1 MSIKKRFLK
10 SRPECKVTFR
20 LPKKVAGQAE
30 SVHLVGDF
38 NNWETHATP
47 MNKLKSRSFTTTL
60 DLKVG
65 REYQF
70 RYLIG
75 ETDWENDGEA
85 DKYVPTSFPGVEN
98 SVVVL

>member
-10 SRPECKVTFR
+10 SRPECKVTFK
-20 LPKKVAGQAE
+20 LPKNVAEQAE

-38 NNWETHATP
+38 NNWETYATP
-47 MNKLKSRSFTTTL
+47 MSKLKSRAFTTTL

-70 RYLIG
+70 RYLIN

-85 DKYVPTSFPGVEN
+85 DKYAPTSFPGVEN

>member
-20 LPKKVAGQAE
+20 LPKKAAGQAGI
-30 SVHLVGDF
+30 VHLVGDF
-38 NNWETHATP
+38 NNWEVHATP
-47 MNKLKSRSFTTTL
+47 MNKLKSGVFSTTL

-70 RYLIG
+70 RYLID
-75 ETDWENDGEA
+75 EIDWENDGEA
-85 DKYVPTSFPGVEN
+85 DKYVPSSFPGAEN

>member
-20 LPKKVAGQAE
+20 LRKKAAGQAD

-38 NNWETHATP
+38 NNWETHTTP
-47 MNKLKSRSFTTTL
+47 MNKLKSGAFTTTL

-70 RYLIG
+70 RYLID

-85 DKYVPTSFPGVEN
+85 DKYAPTSFPGVEN

>member
-20 LPKKVAGQAE
+20 LPKNVAGQAE
-30 SVHLVGDF
+30 TVHLVGDF
-38 NNWETHATP
+38 NNWGTHSTP
-47 MNKLKSRSFTTTL
+47 MSKLKSRAFTTTL

-70 RYLIG
+70 RYLIDG
-75 ETDWENDGEA
+75 TDWVNDGAA
-85 DKYVPTSFPGVEN
+85 DTFAPSSFPGVEN

>member
-30 SVHLVGDF
+30 IVHLVGDF
-38 NNWETHATP
+38 NNWETRTTP
-47 MNKLKSRSFTTTL
+47 MKKLKNGAFSTTL

-70 RYLIG
+70 RYLID
-75 ETDWENDGEA
+75 ETDWVNDGEA
-85 DKYVPTSFPGVEN
+85 DKYIASSFPGVEN